1 MRASRRTR
9 IVRRGELVRVAQL
22 ALVLEVVDSARA
34 HQVGG
39 HVDALAT
46 PAAVGRGSQWSVM
59 RCSHARRA
67 GSGRAA
73 VGSGQGGQAHPSCP
87 ASSKS
92 KRETVVVGQYNVTQA
107 LDPVFCGPHPAVR
120 MCGCFFDL
128 MRSEFRT
135 AAVRNVHRISVR
147 TAFLFGADLGNPV
160 RDPSPGVISAPPSRF
175 LGRVGGPSRSDPA
188 STRAPPPEVGFW
200 GAHFEME
207 SEPRCPR
214 SELTLS
220 EK

>member
-1 MRASRRTR
+1 MLGGERGNREGERAQRLSRGGQWACHARIGCAPDALQGGVSRSGMR
-9 IVRRGELVRVAQL
+9 VQG
-22 ALVLEVVDSARA
+22 SAR
-34 HQVGG
+34 GG
-39 HVDALAT
+39 T
-46 PAAVGRGSQWSVM
+46 
-59 RCSHARRA
+59 
-67 GSGRAA
+67 RAA
-73 VGSGQGGQAHPSCP
+73 DIAARGGPP
-87 ASSKS
+87 
-92 KRETVVVGQYNVTQA
+92 Y
-107 LDPVFCGPHPAVR
+107 
-120 MCGCFFDL
+120 FF
-128 MRSEFRT
+128 RIAESRT